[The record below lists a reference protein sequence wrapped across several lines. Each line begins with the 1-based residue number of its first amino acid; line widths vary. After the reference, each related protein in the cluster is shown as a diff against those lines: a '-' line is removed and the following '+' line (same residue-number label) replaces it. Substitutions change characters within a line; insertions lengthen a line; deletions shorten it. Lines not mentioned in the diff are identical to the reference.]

1 MANESTTSTTTTTTA
16 AAAASSEPNSN
27 DPLRVY
33 LRKMGTVPL
42 LTREGEVE
50 LAKRIEEGTNMVRDA
65 LFESTVVVDEL
76 GLLSERLS
84 ESRIR
89 ARELLNVEADDD
101 SFDEEAAS
109 ASLVDQIEK
118 IKRTARRQVPL
129 LLELS
134 AAEGDRKT
142 KVSKSLK
149 KIQTDLEKLL
159 MALNFN
165 KRSIDRMAQALKAQ
179 ALVAPSVDNE
189 ITEDEYRELGRLAKV
204 VRRGERKAQRA
215 KAQLVE
221 ANLRLVV
228 SIAKRYT
235 NRGLQLLDLIQEGN
249 IGVMIAAD
257 KFEYRRGYKFSTYAT
272 WWIRQAITRAIA
284 DQARTI
290 RIPVHMVET
299 MNKMHRTAHDL
310 VQELGR
316 EPTPEELA
324 VRLDIPVSKVRSL
337 LRIVKEPLSLET
349 PRGEDGDC
357 TLGDFVEDQKAPS
370 PSDSLM
376 STDLNKQT
384 RELLNSLSVREQRV
398 LQKRFGIGEKSEHT
412 LEEIGKEFNVTRER
426 IRQIEA
432 KALQKLKSSRKSRS
446 LRAYLES

>member
-1 MANESTTSTTTTTTA
+1 MATTDSIA
-16 AAAASSEPNSN
+16 PPSVEPNSN

-50 LAKRIEEGTNMVRDA
+50 LAKRIEEGTNAVRDA
-65 LFESTVVVDEL
+65 LFESNVVIDEL
-76 GLLSERLS
+76 GSIAERLA
-84 ESRIR
+84 ENRLR

-101 SFDEEAAS
+101 TFDEEAAS
-109 ASLVDQIEK
+109 ASLVEQIEK
-118 IKRTARRQVPL
+118 IKRAARRRAPL
-129 LLELS
+129 QKEKVE
-134 AAEGDRKT
+134 ATDEAKAPKAE
-142 KVSKSLK
+142 KSLQK
-149 KIQTDLEKLL
+149 LQADLYKAMLD
-159 MALNFN
+159 LNFN
-165 KRSIDRMAQALKAQ
+165 KRAIDRMAQALKAR
-179 ALVAPSVDNE
+179 ALITPSADNE
-189 ITEDEYRELGRLAKV
+189 VTVEEHTQIRKLAKIV
-204 VRRGERKAQRA
+204 GSGERRAQRA

-324 VRLDIPVSKVRSL
+324 TRLDIPVSKVRSL

-357 TLGDFVEDQKAPS
+357 TLGDFVEDSKAPS

-376 STDLNKQT
+376 SSDLNKQT

-432 KALQKLKSSRKSRS
+432 KALQKLKSSRRSRA

>member
-1 MANESTTSTTTTTTA
+1 
-16 AAAASSEPNSN
+16 
-27 DPLRVY
+27 
-33 LRKMGTVPL
+33 MGTVPL

-50 LAKRIEEGTNMVRDA
+50 LAKRIEEGTNAVRDA
-65 LFESTVVVDEL
+65 LFSSTVIIDEL
-76 GLLSERLS
+76 TRTSEQLQENRG
-84 ESRIR
+84 R

-101 SFDEEAAS
+101 SFDEEAA
-109 ASLVDQIEK
+109 ANHLVEQIDK
-118 IKRTARRQVPL
+118 IKRVAKRRGPLPNGQPADARQAKVQ
-129 LLELS
+129 
-134 AAEGDRKT
+134 AE
-142 KVSKSLK
+142 
-149 KIQTDLEKLL
+149 LEKLL
-159 MALNFN
+159 LDLNLN
-165 KRSIDRMAQALKAQ
+165 KRTIDKMAQKLKAKSLIEPGPDSDVSQ
-179 ALVAPSVDNE
+179 EEHDTLRRLSNE
-189 ITEDEYRELGRLAKV
+189 V
-204 VRRGERKAQRA
+204 SRGERRAQQA
-215 KAQLVE
+215 KAALVE

-324 VRLDIPVSKVRSL
+324 QRLDIPVSKVRSL

-376 STDLNKQT
+376 SNDLNKQT

-432 KALQKLKSSRKSRS
+432 KALQKLKSSRRSRS
-446 LRAYLES
+446 LKAYLEQ

>member
-1 MANESTTSTTTTTTA
+1 MATTDSIA
-16 AAAASSEPNSN
+16 PPSIEPNSN

-50 LAKRIEEGTNMVRDA
+50 LAKRIEEGTNAVRDA
-65 LFESTVVVDEL
+65 LFESSVVIDEL
-76 GLLSERLS
+76 TVIQEKLQENRL
-84 ESRIR
+84 R

-101 SFDEEAAS
+101 TFDEEAA
-109 ASLVDQIEK
+109 AATLVEQIEK
-118 IKRTARRQVPL
+118 IKRAARRRGPL
-129 LLELS
+129 QKEKLETTDE
-134 AAEGDRKT
+134 AKGP
-142 KVSKSLK
+142 KVEKSLQK
-149 KIQTDLEKLL
+149 LQADLYKLML
-159 MALNFN
+159 DLNFN
-165 KRSIDRMAQALKAQ
+165 KRAIDKMAQALKAK
-179 ALVAPSVDNE
+179 AMVSPSVDNDVSPE
-189 ITEDEYRELGRLAKV
+189 EHAHLRKLSKIVGS
-204 VRRGERKAQRA
+204 GERRAQRA

-324 VRLDIPVSKVRSL
+324 TRLDIPVSKVRSL

-357 TLGDFVEDQKAPS
+357 TLGDFVEDAKAPS

-376 STDLNKQT
+376 SNDLNKQT

-432 KALQKLKSSRKSRS
+432 KALQKLKSSRRSRA

>member
-1 MANESTTSTTTTTTA
+1 MADTSTSSHTSVAPTA
-16 AAAASSEPNSN
+16 EQNSN

-50 LAKRIEEGTNMVRDA
+50 LAKRIEEGTNAVRDA
-65 LFESTVVVDEL
+65 LFDSPVAVEEL
-76 GLLSERLS
+76 ISMQERML
-84 ESRIR
+84 ENRLR
-89 ARELLNVEADDD
+89 ARELLNIEADDD
-101 SFDEEAAS
+101 TFDEETAA
-109 ASLVDQIEK
+109 AQLVEQIER
-118 IKRTARRQVPL
+118 IKRTARRRPL
-129 LLELS
+129 LQKERI
-134 AAEGDRKT
+134 GDDEAKLARID
-142 KVSKSLK
+142 KSMKKLK
-149 KIQTDLEKLL
+149 SDLYKQML
-159 MALNFN
+159 ALNFN
-165 KRSIDRMAQALKAQ
+165 KRAIDRMAQALKSR
-179 ALVAPSVDNE
+179 ALAGPSEESDLTPE
-189 ITEDEYRELGRLAKV
+189 EFKEMREHAKV
-204 VRRGERKAQRA
+204 IRAGERRAQRA

-316 EPTPEELA
+316 EPSPEELA
-324 VRLDIPVSKVRSL
+324 ERLDIPVSKVRSL

-432 KALQKLKSSRKSRS
+432 KALQKLKSSRRSRA
-446 LRAYLES
+446 LRSYLES

>member
-1 MANESTTSTTTTTTA
+1 
-16 AAAASSEPNSN
+16 
-27 DPLRVY
+27 
-33 LRKMGTVPL
+33 MGTVPL

-50 LAKRIEEGTNMVRDA
+50 LAKRIEEGTNAVRDA
-65 LFESTVVVDEL
+65 LFSSSVVIEEL
-76 GLLSERLS
+76 TRMGEQLAENRL
-84 ESRIR
+84 R

-101 SFDEEAAS
+101 SFDEEAACN
-109 ASLVDQIEK
+109 LLIEQIDK
-118 IKRTARRQVPL
+118 IKRAAKRRNPL
-129 LLELS
+129 TKERA
-134 AAEGDRKT
+134 AAEDGRQAKLD
-142 KVSKSLK
+142 KSLEK
-149 KIQTDLEKLL
+149 VQADLEK
-159 MALNFN
+159 MMIDLNLN
-165 KRSIDRMAQALKAQ
+165 KRTIDKMAQKLKAR
-179 ALVAPSVDNE
+179 ALVEPTPDNE
-189 ITEDEYRELGRLAKV
+189 IGEDEHAILQKLSDQV
-204 VRRGERKAQRA
+204 QRGEVRAQRA
-215 KAQLVE
+215 KAALVE

-324 VRLDIPVSKVRSL
+324 TRLDIPVSKVRSL

-376 STDLNKQT
+376 SNDLNKQT

-432 KALQKLKSSRKSRS
+432 KALQKLKSSRRSRS
-446 LRAYLES
+446 LKAYLEQ

>member
-1 MANESTTSTTTTTTA
+1 MSASDSIAPTSV
-16 AAAASSEPNSN
+16 EPNSN

-50 LAKRIEEGTNMVRDA
+50 LAKRIEEGTNAVRDS
-65 LFESTVVVDEL
+65 LFDSQVAVDEL
-76 GLLSERLS
+76 VTIQERLM
-84 ESRIR
+84 ENRLR

-101 SFDEEAAS
+101 TFEKEVWSGDES
-109 ASLVDQIEK
+109 
-118 IKRTARRQVPL
+118 
-129 LLELS
+129 
-134 AAEGDRKT
+134 RKS
-142 KVSKSLK
+142 KADKSLK
-149 KIQTDLEKLL
+149 KLKSDVYKLL
-159 MALNFN
+159 LQLNFN
-165 KRSIDRMAQALKAQ
+165 KRAIDKMAQALKHKAM
-179 ALVAPSVDNE
+179 LEPSEDNGISIE
-189 ITEDEYRELGRLAKV
+189 EHKELRSHAKTI
-204 VRRGERKAQRA
+204 RSGERRAQRA

-324 VRLDIPVSKVRSL
+324 QRLDIPVSKVRSL

-376 STDLNKQT
+376 SSDLNKQT

-432 KALQKLKSSRKSRS
+432 KALQKLKSSRRSRA
-446 LRAYLES
+446 LRSYLES

>member
-1 MANESTTSTTTTTTA
+1 MATTDSIA
-16 AAAASSEPNSN
+16 PPSVEPNSN

-50 LAKRIEEGTNMVRDA
+50 LAKRIEEGTNAVRDA
-65 LFESTVVVDEL
+65 LFESNVVIDEL
-76 GLLSERLS
+76 SSIAERLA
-84 ESRIR
+84 ENRLR

-101 SFDEEAAS
+101 TFDEEAAS
-109 ASLVDQIEK
+109 ASLVEQIEK
-118 IKRTARRQVPL
+118 IKRAARRRAPL
-129 LLELS
+129 QKEKVE
-134 AAEGDRKT
+134 ATDEAKAPKAE
-142 KVSKSLK
+142 KSLQK
-149 KIQTDLEKLL
+149 LQADLYKAMLD
-159 MALNFN
+159 LNFN
-165 KRSIDRMAQALKAQ
+165 KRAIDRMAQALKAR
-179 ALVAPSVDNE
+179 ALVTPSVDNDVTVE
-189 ITEDEYRELGRLAKV
+189 EHTHIRKLAKIV
-204 VRRGERKAQRA
+204 GSGERRAQRA

-324 VRLDIPVSKVRSL
+324 TRLDIPVSKVRSL

-357 TLGDFVEDQKAPS
+357 TLGDFVEDSKAPS

-376 STDLNKQT
+376 SNDLNKQT

-432 KALQKLKSSRKSRS
+432 KALQKLKSSRRSRA

>member
-1 MANESTTSTTTTTTA
+1 MNMATSDSIA
-16 AAAASSEPNSN
+16 PPPVEPNSN

-42 LTREGEVE
+42 LTREGEVD
-50 LAKRIEEGTNMVRDA
+50 LAKRIEEGTNAVRDA
-65 LFESTVVVDEL
+65 LFMSDVVIDEL
-76 GLLSERLS
+76 SAIAEKLAEN
-84 ESRIR
+84 RIR

-101 SFDEEAAS
+101 SFDEEAAC
-109 ASLVDQIEK
+109 ASLIEQIEK
-118 IKRTARRQVPL
+118 IKRTARRRGPAWKIPL
-129 LLELS
+129 EEP
-134 AAEGDRKT
+134 AKQKA
-142 KVSKSLK
+142 LK
-149 KIQTDLEKLL
+149 KTQADLEKQLID
-159 MALNFN
+159 LNFN
-165 KRSIDRMAQALKAQ
+165 KRALEKMAQALKAKS
-179 ALVAPSVDNE
+179 LLTPSEDNGIAPE
-189 ITEDEYRELGRLAKV
+189 EHEQLRKLARV
-204 VRRGERKAQRA
+204 VGSGERRAQRA

-376 STDLNKQT
+376 SNDLNKQT

-432 KALQKLKSSRKSRS
+432 KALQKLKSSRRSRS

>member
-1 MANESTTSTTTTTTA
+1 
-16 AAAASSEPNSN
+16 
-27 DPLRVY
+27 
-33 LRKMGTVPL
+33 MGTVPL

-50 LAKRIEEGTNMVRDA
+50 LAKRIEEGTNAVRDA
-65 LFESTVVVDEL
+65 LFSSNVVIEEL
-76 GLLSERLS
+76 TRMGEQLAENRL
-84 ESRIR
+84 R

-101 SFDEEAAS
+101 SFDEEAACN
-109 ASLVDQIEK
+109 LLIEQIDK
-118 IKRTARRQVPL
+118 IKRAAKRRSPL
-129 LLELS
+129 AKERVG
-134 AAEGDRKT
+134 AEDGRQAKID
-142 KVSKSLK
+142 KSLEK
-149 KIQTDLEKLL
+149 VQADIEKMMIDLNLNKRTIDKMAQKLKARALIEPTPDSEMSVEEHAVLEKL
-159 MALNFN
+159 
-165 KRSIDRMAQALKAQ
+165 SDQVQ
-179 ALVAPSVDNE
+179 
-189 ITEDEYRELGRLAKV
+189 
-204 VRRGERKAQRA
+204 RGEVRAQRA
-215 KAQLVE
+215 KAALVE

-324 VRLDIPVSKVRSL
+324 TRLDIPVSKVRSL

-376 STDLNKQT
+376 SNDLNKQT

-432 KALQKLKSSRKSRS
+432 KALQKLKSSRRSRS
-446 LRAYLES
+446 LKAYLEQ

>member
-1 MANESTTSTTTTTTA
+1 MATTDSIA
-16 AAAASSEPNSN
+16 PPSVEPNSN

-50 LAKRIEEGTNMVRDA
+50 LAKRIEEGTNAVRDA
-65 LFESTVVVDEL
+65 LFESNVVIDEL
-76 GLLSERLS
+76 SSIAERLA
-84 ESRIR
+84 ENRLR

-101 SFDEEAAS
+101 TFDEEAAS
-109 ASLVDQIEK
+109 ASLVEQIEK
-118 IKRTARRQVPL
+118 IKRAARRRAPL
-129 LLELS
+129 QKEKVE
-134 AAEGDRKT
+134 ATDEAKAPKAE
-142 KVSKSLK
+142 KSLQK
-149 KIQTDLEKLL
+149 LQADLYKAMLD
-159 MALNFN
+159 LNFN
-165 KRSIDRMAQALKAQ
+165 KRAIDRMAQALKAR
-179 ALVAPSVDNE
+179 ALITPSADNE
-189 ITEDEYRELGRLAKV
+189 VTVEEHTQIRKLAKIV
-204 VRRGERKAQRA
+204 GSGERRAQRA

-324 VRLDIPVSKVRSL
+324 TRLDIPVSKVRSL

-357 TLGDFVEDQKAPS
+357 TLGDFVEDSKAPS

-376 STDLNKQT
+376 SSDLNKQT

-432 KALQKLKSSRKSRS
+432 KALQKLKSSRRSRA

>member
-1 MANESTTSTTTTTTA
+1 ML
-16 AAAASSEPNSN
+16 
-27 DPLRVY
+27 D
-33 LRKMGTVPL
+33 
-42 LTREGEVE
+42 
-50 LAKRIEEGTNMVRDA
+50 
-65 LFESTVVVDEL
+65 
-76 GLLSERLS
+76 
-84 ESRIR
+84 
-89 ARELLNVEADDD
+89 LN
-101 SFDEEAAS
+101 
-109 ASLVDQIEK
+109 LN
-118 IKRTARRQVPL
+118 KRTIDKMAQKLKARALVEPTPD
-129 LLELS
+129 
-134 AAEGDRKT
+134 GDFT
-142 KVSKSLK
+142 VEEHAV
-149 KIQTDLEKLL
+149 LEKL
-159 MALNFN
+159 AE
-165 KRSIDRMAQALKAQ
+165 QVQ
-179 ALVAPSVDNE
+179 TGE
-189 ITEDEYRELGRLAKV
+189 
-204 VRRGERKAQRA
+204 VRAQRA
-215 KAQLVE
+215 KAALVE

-324 VRLDIPVSKVRSL
+324 TRLDIPVSKVRSL

-357 TLGDFVEDQKAPS
+357 TLGDFVEDSKAPS

-376 STDLNKQT
+376 SNDLEQADA
-384 RELLNSLSVREQRV
+384 RAAELAQRPRAARAAEALRHRRKERAHARRNRQRV
-398 LQKRFGIGEKSEHT
+398 QRHPRAHPPDRSQGAAEA
-412 LEEIGKEFNVTRER
+412 EELAPF
-426 IRQIEA
+426 
-432 KALQKLKSSRKSRS
+432 ALAQGVP
-446 LRAYLES
+446 RAVNSP

>member
-1 MANESTTSTTTTTTA
+1 MATEKATTTTTA
-16 AAAASSEPNSN
+16 VETTSN

-42 LTREGEVE
+42 LTREGEVD
-50 LAKRIEEGTNMVRDA
+50 LAKRIEEGTNKVRDA
-65 LFESTVVVDEL
+65 LFESKVVIDEL
-76 GLLSERLS
+76 GLTSDKLAENRM
-84 ESRIR
+84 R

-101 SFDEEAAS
+101 SFDDEVAS

-118 IKRTARRQVPL
+118 IKRVARRRGPL
-129 LLELS
+129 LKERSS
-134 AAEGDRKT
+134 ADESRLDKID
-142 KVSKSLK
+142 KSLK
-149 KIQTDLEKLL
+149 KLQTDLYKLL
-159 MALNFN
+159 LALNFN
-165 KRSIDRMAQALKAQ
+165 KRSLDRMAQQLKAR
-179 ALVAPSVDNE
+179 ALIAPSSDNE
-189 ITEDEYRELGRLAKV
+189 ITEEDYSELGRLTKL
-204 VRRGERKAQRA
+204 VRQGEKKAQRA

-324 VRLDIPVSKVRSL
+324 QRLDIPVSKVRSL

-357 TLGDFVEDQKAPS
+357 TLGDFVEDSKAPS

-412 LEEIGKEFNVTRER
+412 LEEIGKEFSVTRER

-432 KALQKLKSSRKSRS
+432 KALQKLKSSRRSRS
-446 LRAYLES
+446 LRYYLEG

>member
-1 MANESTTSTTTTTTA
+1 MAQTDSTAPSPSTES
-16 AAAASSEPNSN
+16 NSN

-42 LTREGEVE
+42 LTREGEVD
-50 LAKRIEEGTNMVRDA
+50 LAKRIEEGTNKVRDA
-65 LFESTVVVDEL
+65 LFESTVMIDEL
-76 GLLSERLS
+76 QIISEKLG
-84 ESRIR
+84 ESRMR

-101 SFDEEAAS
+101 SFDEEQAC
-109 ASLVDQIEK
+109 ASLIEQIEK
-118 IKRTARRQVPL
+118 IKRTARRRAPMSK
-129 LLELS
+129 EI
-134 AAEGDRKT
+134 AEADDERKS
-142 KVSKSLK
+142 KIEKSLK
-149 KIQTDLEKLL
+149 KSQSDLYKLL
-159 MALNFN
+159 LALNFN
-165 KRSIDRMAQALKAQ
+165 KRALDRIAQALKAR
-179 ALVAPSVDNE
+179 ALIAPSPDND
-189 ITEDEYRELGRLAKV
+189 ITEEDYREINRLAKI
-204 VRRGERKAQRA
+204 VRSGENKAQRA

-432 KALQKLKSSRKSRS
+432 KALQKLKSSRRSRS
-446 LRAYLES
+446 LRYYLEG

>member
-1 MANESTTSTTTTTTA
+1 MATEKATTSTSGVET
-16 AAAASSEPNSN
+16 NSN

-42 LTREGEVE
+42 LTREGEVD
-50 LAKRIEEGTNMVRDA
+50 LAKRIEEGTNKVRDA
-65 LFESTVVVDEL
+65 LFESTVVIDEL
-76 GLLSERLS
+76 TLISEKLAENRM
-84 ESRIR
+84 R

-101 SFDEEAAS
+101 SFDDEVAS
-109 ASLVDQIEK
+109 ASLVEQIEK
-118 IKRTARRQVPL
+118 IKRVARRRTPL
-129 LLELS
+129 SKER
-134 AAEGDRKT
+134 GDADDARSPKLD
-142 KVSKSLK
+142 KSLK
-149 KIQTDLEKLL
+149 KLQSDLYKLL
-159 MALNFN
+159 LALNFN
-165 KRSIDRMAQALKAQ
+165 KRAIDKMAQQLKARS
-179 ALVAPSVDNE
+179 LIAPSPDNDV
-189 ITEDEYRELGRLAKV
+189 TEEEYEEFGRLSTS
-204 VRRGERKAQRA
+204 VRSGEKKAQRA

-316 EPTPEELA
+316 EPSPEELA
-324 VRLDIPVSKVRSL
+324 LRLDIPVSKVRSL

-370 PSDSLM
+370 PADSLM

-412 LEEIGKEFNVTRER
+412 LEEIGKEFSVTRER

-432 KALQKLKSSRKSRS
+432 KALQKLKSSRRSRS
-446 LRAYLES
+446 LRYYLEG

>member
-1 MANESTTSTTTTTTA
+1 MAQTEST
-16 AAAASSEPNSN
+16 AASTSVESNSN

-42 LTREGEVE
+42 LTREGEVD
-50 LAKRIEEGTNMVRDA
+50 LAKRIEEGTNKVRDA

-76 GLLSERLS
+76 SVISEKLSENRM
-84 ESRIR
+84 R

-101 SFDEEAAS
+101 SFDEEVAS
-109 ASLVDQIEK
+109 GSLVEQIEK
-118 IKRTARRQVPL
+118 IKRTSRRRAPL
-129 LLELS
+129 QKERLD
-134 AAEGDRKT
+134 ADAERSGKID
-142 KVSKSLK
+142 KSLK
-149 KIQTDLEKLL
+149 KIQADLYKML

-165 KRSIDRMAQALKAQ
+165 KRALDRMAQALKARS
-179 ALVAPSVDNE
+179 LIAPSPDNE
-189 ITEDEYRELGRLAKV
+189 VSEADYRELGNLAKT
-204 VRRGERKAQRA
+204 VRQGERKAQRA

-432 KALQKLKSSRKSRS
+432 KALQKLKSSRRSRS
-446 LRAYLES
+446 LRFYLEG

>member
-1 MANESTTSTTTTTTA
+1 MAQTESTAPASTVE
-16 AAAASSEPNSN
+16 SNSN

-42 LTREGEVE
+42 LTREGEVD
-50 LAKRIEEGTNMVRDA
+50 LAKRIEEGTNKVRDA
-65 LFESTVVVDEL
+65 LFESNVVVDEL
-76 GLLSERLS
+76 TIIGEKLAENRM
-84 ESRIR
+84 R

-101 SFDEEAAS
+101 SFDEEVAS
-109 ASLVDQIEK
+109 ASLVEQIEK
-118 IKRTARRQVPL
+118 IKRTARRRFPL
-129 LLELS
+129 QKERIGADES
-134 AAEGDRKT
+134 RMAKID
-142 KVSKSLK
+142 KSLK
-149 KIQTDLEKLL
+149 KIQSDLYKLL
-159 MALNFN
+159 LALNFN
-165 KRSIDRMAQALKAQ
+165 KRALDRMAQQLKARS
-179 ALVAPSVDNE
+179 LIAPTPDNE
-189 ITEDEYRELGRLAKV
+189 VTEEEYRELGRLAKI
-204 VRRGERKAQRA
+204 VRQGERKAQKA

-432 KALQKLKSSRKSRS
+432 KALQKLKSSRRSRS
-446 LRAYLES
+446 LRFYLEG

>member
-1 MANESTTSTTTTTTA
+1 MSTTESIAPPTIEA
-16 AAAASSEPNSN
+16 NSN

-50 LAKRIEEGTNMVRDA
+50 LAKRIEEGTNAVRDA
-65 LFESTVVVDEL
+65 LFESNVVIEEL
-76 GLLSERLS
+76 AMIAEKLAENRL
-84 ESRIR
+84 R

-101 SFDEEAAS
+101 TFDEEAA
-109 ASLVDQIEK
+109 AAQLVEQIEK
-118 IKRTARRQVPL
+118 IKRAGRRRAPL
-129 LLELS
+129 IKERQMKALNGDDGTKPDKGLLKIEQELY
-134 AAEGDRKT
+134 K
-142 KVSKSLK
+142 
-149 KIQTDLEKLL
+149 QLL
-159 MALNFN
+159 DLNFN
-165 KRSIDRMAQALKAQ
+165 KRAIDKMAQALKAR
-179 ALVAPSVDNE
+179 ALLMPSPDNDVSPE
-189 ITEDEYRELGRLAKV
+189 EHAHLRKLSKIV
-204 VRRGERKAQRA
+204 CSGERRAQRA

-324 VRLDIPVSKVRSL
+324 QRLDIPVSKVRSL

-376 STDLNKQT
+376 SNDLNKQT

-432 KALQKLKSSRKSRS
+432 KALQKLKSSRKSRA

>member
-1 MANESTTSTTTTTTA
+1 MASDSLTPPPL
-16 AAAASSEPNSN
+16 EPNSN

-50 LAKRIEEGTNMVRDA
+50 LAKRIEEGTNAVRDA
-65 LFESTVVVDEL
+65 LFSSPVIIDEL
-76 GLLSERLS
+76 TRTSELLQENRV
-84 ESRIR
+84 R

-101 SFDEEAAS
+101 SFDEEAA
-109 ASLVDQIEK
+109 ANHLVEQIDK
-118 IKRTARRQVPL
+118 IKRVAKRRGSLLNGQPADARQTKAQAELEKL
-129 LLELS
+129 LLELN
-134 AAEGDRKT
+134 
-142 KVSKSLK
+142 L
-149 KIQTDLEKLL
+149 
-159 MALNFN
+159 N
-165 KRSIDRMAQALKAQ
+165 KRTIDKMAQKLKAK
-179 ALVAPSVDNE
+179 ALIEPGPDSDVSQE
-189 ITEDEYRELGRLAKV
+189 EHETLRRLSIEV
-204 VRRGERKAQRA
+204 SRGERRGQQA
-215 KAQLVE
+215 KAALVE

-324 VRLDIPVSKVRSL
+324 QRLDIPVSKVRSL
-337 LRIVKEPLSLET
+337 LRTLET
-349 PRGEDGDC
+349 
-357 TLGDFVEDQKAPS
+357 
-370 PSDSLM
+370 
-376 STDLNKQT
+376 
-384 RELLNSLSVREQRV
+384 
-398 LQKRFGIGEKSEHT
+398 GIS
-412 LEEIGKEFNVTRER
+412 RPC
-426 IRQIEA
+426 A
-432 KALQKLKSSRKSRS
+432 SSS
-446 LRAYLES
+446 

>member
-1 MANESTTSTTTTTTA
+1 MATSETTA
-16 AAAASSEPNSN
+16 APSQAPSSSALEPNSN

-50 LAKRIEEGTNMVRDA
+50 LAKRIEEGTNAVRDA
-65 LFESTVVVDEL
+65 LFASNVVIDEL
-76 GLLSERLS
+76 QRTGELLAENRL
-84 ESRIR
+84 R
-89 ARELLNVEADDD
+89 ARELLNIEADDD
-101 SFDEEAAS
+101 SFDEEAA
-109 ASLVDQIEK
+109 ANQLIEQIDK
-118 IKRTARRQVPL
+118 IKRLAKRRPPLVRERPEANEARQAKIDKSLTKLGSDLSKL
-129 LLELS
+129 LL
-134 AAEGDRKT
+134 
-142 KVSKSLK
+142 
-149 KIQTDLEKLL
+149 DLNL
-159 MALNFN
+159 N
-165 KRSIDRMAQALKAQ
+165 KRTIDKMAQKLKAR
-179 ALVAPSVDNE
+179 ALIEPSVDNGVTVE
-189 ITEDEYRELGRLAKV
+189 EHAELLRLAQE
-204 VRRGERKAQRA
+204 VRRGERHAQRA
-215 KAQLVE
+215 KAALVE

-324 VRLDIPVSKVRSL
+324 GRLDIPASKVRSL

-370 PSDSLM
+370 PSESLM
-376 STDLNKQT
+376 SNDLNKQT
-384 RELLNSLSVREQRV
+384 RDLLGSLSVREQRV

-432 KALQKLKSSRKSRS
+432 KALQKLKSSRRSRS
-446 LRAYLES
+446 LKAYLEQ

>member
-1 MANESTTSTTTTTTA
+1 MSTTESIAPPA
-16 AAAASSEPNSN
+16 AEPNSN

-50 LAKRIEEGTNMVRDA
+50 LAKRIEEGTNAVRDA
-65 LFESTVVVDEL
+65 LFESNVVIDEL
-76 GLLSERLS
+76 LSIQERLA
-84 ESRIR
+84 ESRLR

-101 SFDEEAAS
+101 TFDEEAAS
-109 ASLVDQIEK
+109 ASLIEQIDK
-118 IKRTARRQVPL
+118 IKRTARRRVYGTGKAVDTEAKAAKSEKSVQKAQSDLYKML
-129 LLELS
+129 L
-134 AAEGDRKT
+134 D
-142 KVSKSLK
+142 
-149 KIQTDLEKLL
+149 
-159 MALNFN
+159 LNFN
-165 KRSIDRMAQALKAQ
+165 KRTLEKMAQALKAR
-179 ALVAPSVDNE
+179 AIVPPAPDNDITVDE
-189 ITEDEYRELGRLAKV
+189 HEHLKKLARV
-204 VRRGERKAQRA
+204 IVHGERRAQRA

-357 TLGDFVEDQKAPS
+357 TLGDFVEDQKCPS

-376 STDLNKQT
+376 SNDLNKQT

-432 KALQKLKSSRKSRS
+432 KALQKLKSSRRSRA
-446 LRAYLES
+446 LRAYLET

>member
-1 MANESTTSTTTTTTA
+1 MASDSLTPPPL
-16 AAAASSEPNSN
+16 EPNSN

-50 LAKRIEEGTNMVRDA
+50 LAKRIEEGTNAVRDA
-65 LFESTVVVDEL
+65 LFSSPVIIDEL
-76 GLLSERLS
+76 TRTSELLQENRV
-84 ESRIR
+84 R

-101 SFDEEAAS
+101 SFDEEAA
-109 ASLVDQIEK
+109 ANHLVEQIDK
-118 IKRTARRQVPL
+118 IKRVAKRRGSLLNGQPADARQTKAQAELEKL
-129 LLELS
+129 LLELN
-134 AAEGDRKT
+134 
-142 KVSKSLK
+142 L
-149 KIQTDLEKLL
+149 
-159 MALNFN
+159 N
-165 KRSIDRMAQALKAQ
+165 KRTIDKMAQKLKAK
-179 ALVAPSVDNE
+179 ALIEPGPDSDVSQE
-189 ITEDEYRELGRLAKV
+189 EHETLRRLSLEV
-204 VRRGERKAQRA
+204 SRGERRAQQA
-215 KAQLVE
+215 KAALVE

-324 VRLDIPVSKVRSL
+324 QRLDIPVSKVRSL

-376 STDLNKQT
+376 SNDLNKQT

-432 KALQKLKSSRKSRS
+432 KALRKLKSSRRSRS
-446 LRAYLES
+446 LKAYLEQ

>member
-1 MANESTTSTTTTTTA
+1 MATSDSLTPPPSA
-16 AAAASSEPNSN
+16 EPNSN

-50 LAKRIEEGTNMVRDA
+50 LAKRIEEGTNAVRDA
-65 LFESTVVVDEL
+65 LFASNVVVEEL
-76 GLLSERLS
+76 TRMGEQLA
-84 ESRIR
+84 ESRLR

-101 SFDEEAAS
+101 SFDEEAACN
-109 ASLVDQIEK
+109 LLIEQIDK
-118 IKRTARRQVPL
+118 IKRAAKRRGPL
-129 LLELS
+129 YKER
-134 AAEGDRKT
+134 AQAEDGRAQKID
-142 KVSKSLK
+142 KSLEK
-149 KIQTDLEKLL
+149 VQQDLEKL
-159 MALNFN
+159 MIDLNLN
-165 KRSIDRMAQALKAQ
+165 KRTIDKMAQKLKARAIVEPTPDNDISVEEHE
-179 ALVAPSVDNE
+179 ALQ
-189 ITEDEYRELGRLAKV
+189 RLSDQVQKGE
-204 VRRGERKAQRA
+204 VRAQRA
-215 KAQLVE
+215 KAALVE

-324 VRLDIPVSKVRSL
+324 TRLDIPVSKVRSL

-376 STDLNKQT
+376 SNDLNKQT

-432 KALQKLKSSRKSRS
+432 KALQKLKSSRRSRS
-446 LRAYLES
+446 LKAYLEQ

>member
-1 MANESTTSTTTTTTA
+1 
-16 AAAASSEPNSN
+16 
-27 DPLRVY
+27 
-33 LRKMGTVPL
+33 MGTVPL
-42 LTREGEVE
+42 LTREGEVD
-50 LAKRIEEGTNMVRDA
+50 LAKRIEEGTNKVRDA
-65 LFESTVVVDEL
+65 LFESSVVIDEL
-76 GLLSERLS
+76 AIVAEKLS
-84 ESRIR
+84 ESRMR

-101 SFDEEAAS
+101 SFDEEVAS
-109 ASLVDQIEK
+109 ASLVEQIEK
-118 IKRTARRQVPL
+118 IKRTARRRAPL
-129 LLELS
+129 LKERLTADEERTS
-134 AAEGDRKT
+134 KIE
-142 KVSKSLK
+142 KSLK
-149 KIQTDLEKLL
+149 KLQNDLYKLL

-165 KRSIDRMAQALKAQ
+165 KRALDRMAQQLKARS
-179 ALVAPSVDNE
+179 LIAPSPDNE
-189 ITEDEYRELGRLAKV
+189 VTEEDYQELGRLSKL
-204 VRRGERKAQRA
+204 VRQGERKAQRA

-272 WWIRQAITRAIA
+272 WWIRQAIRQAITRAIA

-432 KALQKLKSSRKSRS
+432 KALQKLKSSRRSRS
-446 LRAYLES
+446 LRFYLEG

>member
-1 MANESTTSTTTTTTA
+1 
-16 AAAASSEPNSN
+16 
-27 DPLRVY
+27 
-33 LRKMGTVPL
+33 
-42 LTREGEVE
+42 
-50 LAKRIEEGTNMVRDA
+50 
-65 LFESTVVVDEL
+65 
-76 GLLSERLS
+76 
-84 ESRIR
+84 
-89 ARELLNVEADDD
+89 
-101 SFDEEAAS
+101 EEAA
-109 ASLVDQIEK
+109 ANHLVEQIDK
-118 IKRTARRQVPL
+118 IKRVAKRRGSLLNGQPADARQTKAQAELEKL
-129 LLELS
+129 LLELN
-134 AAEGDRKT
+134 
-142 KVSKSLK
+142 L
-149 KIQTDLEKLL
+149 
-159 MALNFN
+159 N
-165 KRSIDRMAQALKAQ
+165 KRTIDKMAQKLKAK
-179 ALVAPSVDNE
+179 ALIEPGPDSDVSQE
-189 ITEDEYRELGRLAKV
+189 EHETLRRLSLEV
-204 VRRGERKAQRA
+204 SRGERRAQQA
-215 KAQLVE
+215 KAALVE

-324 VRLDIPVSKVRSL
+324 VRLDIPVIKVRSL

-432 KALQKLKSSRKSRS
+432 KALQKLKSSRRSRS
-446 LRAYLES
+446 LRYYLEG

>member
-1 MANESTTSTTTTTTA
+1 MATSDSLPPPPST
-16 AAAASSEPNSN
+16 EPNSN

-50 LAKRIEEGTNMVRDA
+50 LAKRIEEGTNAVRDA
-65 LFESTVVVDEL
+65 LFSSNVVIEEL
-76 GLLSERLS
+76 TRMGEQLAENRL
-84 ESRIR
+84 R

-101 SFDEEAAS
+101 SFDEEAACN
-109 ASLVDQIEK
+109 LLIEQIDK
-118 IKRTARRQVPL
+118 IKRAAKRRGPL
-129 LLELS
+129 HKER
-134 AAEGDRKT
+134 AQAEDGRQAKLD
-142 KVSKSLK
+142 KSLEK
-149 KIQTDLEKLL
+149 VQADLEK
-159 MALNFN
+159 MMIDLNLN
-165 KRSIDRMAQALKAQ
+165 KRTIDKMAQKLKAR
-179 ALVAPSVDNE
+179 ALIEPTPDTD
-189 ITEDEYRELGRLAKV
+189 ITVEEHELLQKLSNQV
-204 VRRGERKAQRA
+204 QRGEVRAQRA
-215 KAQLVE
+215 KAALVE

-324 VRLDIPVSKVRSL
+324 QRLDIPVSKVRSL

-376 STDLNKQT
+376 SNDLNKQT

-432 KALQKLKSSRKSRS
+432 KALQKLKSSRRSRS
-446 LRAYLES
+446 LKAYLEQ

>member
-1 MANESTTSTTTTTTA
+1 MNMATSDSIA
-16 AAAASSEPNSN
+16 PPPVEPNSN

-42 LTREGEVE
+42 LTREGEVD
-50 LAKRIEEGTNMVRDA
+50 LAKRIEEGTNAVRDA
-65 LFESTVVVDEL
+65 LFMSDVVVDEL
-76 GLLSERLS
+76 AALAEKLAENRV
-84 ESRIR
+84 R

-101 SFDEEAAS
+101 SFDEEAAC
-109 ASLVDQIEK
+109 ASLIEQIEK
-118 IKRTARRQVPL
+118 IKRTARRRGPAWKLATEEPAKQK
-129 LLELS
+129 
-134 AAEGDRKT
+134 A
-142 KVSKSLK
+142 LK
-149 KIQTDLEKLL
+149 KTQTDLEKQLID
-159 MALNFN
+159 LNFN
-165 KRSIDRMAQALKAQ
+165 KRALEKMAQALKAKS
-179 ALVAPSVDNE
+179 LLSPSDDNGIAPE
-189 ITEDEYRELGRLAKV
+189 EHEQLRKLARV
-204 VRRGERKAQRA
+204 VGSGERRAQRA

-376 STDLNKQT
+376 SNDLNKQT

-432 KALQKLKSSRKSRS
+432 KALQKLKSSRRSRS

>member
-1 MANESTTSTTTTTTA
+1 
-16 AAAASSEPNSN
+16 
-27 DPLRVY
+27 
-33 LRKMGTVPL
+33 MGTVPL

-50 LAKRIEEGTNMVRDA
+50 LAKRIEEGTNAVRDA
-65 LFESTVVVDEL
+65 LFSSTVIIDEL
-76 GLLSERLS
+76 TRTSEQLQENRV
-84 ESRIR
+84 R

-101 SFDEEAAS
+101 SFDEEAA
-109 ASLVDQIEK
+109 ANHLVEQIDK
-118 IKRTARRQVPL
+118 IKRVAKRRGPLPNGQPADARQAKVQ
-129 LLELS
+129 
-134 AAEGDRKT
+134 AE
-142 KVSKSLK
+142 
-149 KIQTDLEKLL
+149 LEKLL
-159 MALNFN
+159 LDLNLN
-165 KRSIDRMAQALKAQ
+165 KRTIDKMAQKLKAKSLIEPGPDSDVSQ
-179 ALVAPSVDNE
+179 EEHDTLRRLSNE
-189 ITEDEYRELGRLAKV
+189 V
-204 VRRGERKAQRA
+204 SRGERRAQQA
-215 KAQLVE
+215 KAALVE

-324 VRLDIPVSKVRSL
+324 QRLDIPVSKVRSL

-376 STDLNKQT
+376 SNDLNKQT

-432 KALQKLKSSRKSRS
+432 KALQKLKSSRRSRS
-446 LRAYLES
+446 LKAYLEQ

>member
-1 MANESTTSTTTTTTA
+1 MSASDSIAPTSV
-16 AAAASSEPNSN
+16 EPNSN

-50 LAKRIEEGTNMVRDA
+50 LAKRIEEGTNAVRDA
-65 LFESTVVVDEL
+65 LFDSQVAIDEL
-76 GLLSERLS
+76 VTIQERLQ
-84 ESRIR
+84 ENRLR

-101 SFDEEAAS
+101 TFDEETAS
-109 ASLVDQIEK
+109 AQLVEQIEK
-118 IKRTARRQVPL
+118 IKRTARRRGQ
-129 LLELS
+129 LEKEVWS
-134 AAEGDRKT
+134 GDELRKS
-142 KVSKSLK
+142 KADKSLK
-149 KIQTDLEKLL
+149 KLKSDVYKLL
-159 MALNFN
+159 LQLNFN
-165 KRSIDRMAQALKAQ
+165 KRAIDKMAQALKHKAM
-179 ALVAPSVDNE
+179 LEPSEDNG
-189 ITEDEYRELGRLAKV
+189 IGIDEHKELRTHAKTI
-204 VRRGERKAQRA
+204 RSGERRAQRA

-324 VRLDIPVSKVRSL
+324 QRLDIPVSKVRSL

-357 TLGDFVEDQKAPS
+357 TLGDFVEDSKAPS

-376 STDLNKQT
+376 SSDLNKQT

-432 KALQKLKSSRKSRS
+432 KALQKLKSSRRSRA
-446 LRAYLES
+446 LRSYLES

>member
-1 MANESTTSTTTTTTA
+1 MATSDSIA
-16 AAAASSEPNSN
+16 PPPVEPNSN

-42 LTREGEVE
+42 LTREGEVD
-50 LAKRIEEGTNMVRDA
+50 LAKRIEEGTNAVRDA
-65 LFESTVVVDEL
+65 LFMSDVVIDEL
-76 GLLSERLS
+76 AALAEKLAENRV
-84 ESRIR
+84 R

-109 ASLVDQIEK
+109 ASLIEQIEK
-118 IKRTARRQVPL
+118 IKRTARRRGPAWKL
-129 LLELS
+129 ALEEP
-134 AAEGDRKT
+134 AKQKA
-142 KVSKSLK
+142 LK
-149 KIQTDLEKLL
+149 KTQADLEKQLID
-159 MALNFN
+159 LNFN
-165 KRSIDRMAQALKAQ
+165 KRALEKMAQALKAKS
-179 ALVAPSVDNE
+179 LLPPSEDNGIAPE
-189 ITEDEYRELGRLAKV
+189 EHEQLRKLARV
-204 VRRGERKAQRA
+204 VGSGERRAQRA

-376 STDLNKQT
+376 SNDLNKQT

-432 KALQKLKSSRKSRS
+432 KALQKLKSSRRSRS

>member
-1 MANESTTSTTTTTTA
+1 MNMTA
-16 AAAASSEPNSN
+16 SDSIAPPSVEPNSN

-42 LTREGEVE
+42 LTREGEVD
-50 LAKRIEEGTNMVRDA
+50 LAKRIEEGTNAVRDA
-65 LFESTVVVDEL
+65 LFQSDVVVDEL
-76 GLLSERLS
+76 ISISEKLAENRL
-84 ESRIR
+84 R

-101 SFDEEAAS
+101 SFDEEAAC
-109 ASLVDQIEK
+109 ALLIDQIDK
-118 IKRTARRQVPL
+118 IKRTARRRGPAWKIAT
-129 LLELS
+129 E
-134 AAEGDRKT
+134 EPT
-142 KVSKSLK
+142 KAKALK
-149 KIQTDLEKLL
+149 KAQTDLEKQLIE
-159 MALNFN
+159 LNFN
-165 KRSIDRMAQALKAQ
+165 KRALEKMAQALKAKS
-179 ALVAPSVDNE
+179 LLRPSDDNGIAPEEHEQLRKLS
-189 ITEDEYRELGRLAKV
+189 RV
-204 VRRGERKAQRA
+204 VGSGERRAQRA

-376 STDLNKQT
+376 SNDLNKQT

-432 KALQKLKSSRKSRS
+432 KALQKLKSSRRSRS